1 MEAEVTGDGPAGQVD
16 AWPTAAPPLGVH
28 VLSEFTFCPR
38 AGLITLGM
46 ERTDWG
52 DDYWLTPNLDYRP
65 AYALYELRRE
75 FLATLL
81 ATLGLGAA
89 AGAVLAG
96 CVVLFRAGN
105 AISFAA
111 GVPLFLALLWAFGRR
126 IARLQELRAQWH
138 RIRTLAPR
146 EPDPEAT
153 EPQPV
158 IWWELLR
165 AGYDPV
171 RLPEP
176 IHSPVSRLTGRPWR
190 ILRKG
195 EFQIPVFRVEG
206 EGPEKLYPKH
216 AVRAAAYCA
225 LLEQSAGARSP
236 YAIALFAGTYNGWT
250 LPNSI
255 AARAFLDKA
264 LAAARTYLTPEM
276 MIGPPASLGLCA
288 GCPHG
293 APRPYR
299 RGETETTLFGGPLR
313 PHGSAGRDGRVYHS
327 ACGDRFGW
335 TPPHKDAIALGMRA
349 EMAGANLS

>member
-1 MEAEVTGDGPAGQVD
+1 
-16 AWPTAAPPLGVH
+16 

-38 AGLITLGM
+38 AGLITLGT

-52 DDYWLTPNLDYRP
+52 DDYWLRPNLDYRP

-81 ATLGLGAA
+81 ASLGLGAA

-96 CVVLFRAGN
+96 CVVLFGAGN
-105 AISFAA
+105 GVSSWA
-111 GVPLFLALLWAFGRR
+111 GVLLLLALLWALGRR
-126 IARLQELRAQWH
+126 IKRLLEVGAQWH

-176 IHSPVSRLTGRPWR
+176 IRSSASRLTGQPWR
-190 ILRKG
+190 VLRKG
-195 EFQIPVFRVEG
+195 DLQIPVFRVDG

-250 LPNSI
+250 LPNSTG
-255 AARAFLDKA
+255 ARAFLDKV

-276 MIGPPASLGLCA
+276 MIGPPASLSLCA

-299 RGETETTLFGGPLR
+299 RGETETTLFGRPLR

-327 ACGDRFGW
+327 ACGDRFDW
-335 TPPHKDAIALGMRA
+335 TPPHEDAVALGMRV
-349 EMAGANLS
+349 ETAGAKPS